1 LINIYAGLDIAWG
14 FTQGRRDFL
23 YDVARKDDSK
33 RNDVLVGFKFG
44 WIVPIYKKL
53 SEETYY

>member
-1 LINIYAGLDIAWG
+1 LDIAWG

-33 RNDVLVGFKFG
+33 RHDVLVGFKFG